1 MQIALHT
8 FITTTLFLSTCLIE
22 SSDEA
27 RNLTAEIVGIS
38 DGDTVT
44 AFFPEERIL
53 RKVRLATVDAPEFKQ
68 PFGKKSRKSLS
79 DLVYKQKVVVIPNG
93 EDRYGR
99 MLAELI
105 VDDVNIN
112 VEQIRRGFAWHYK
125 YHAKTQSY
133 EKRVIYSQA
142 ETMAREKRIGIW
154 QLDNPVPPWIYRKKH
169 KIKSRKGKLLKSVKV
184 G

>member
-1 MQIALHT
+1 MQIALHI
-8 FITTTLFLSTCLIE
+8 FITTTLLLSTCSIR

-38 DGDTVT
+38 DGDTVI

-53 RKVRLATVDAPEFKQ
+53 RKIRLAMIDAPEFKQ

-79 DLVYKQKVVVIPNG
+79 DLVYKQKVIVRPDG

-105 VDDVNIN
+105 VNDVNVN

-125 YHAKTQSY
+125 YYARTQNY
-133 EKRVIYSQA
+133 EKHIIYSQA
-142 ETMAREKRIGIW
+142 ETMAREKRVGIW

-169 KIKSRKGKLLKSVKV
+169 KSRKDKLLKSVKV